1 MKRTHKLALAGAAT
15 LLSSVAVFT
24 GVSSSYAAPA
34 NKARPARVAQVCVP
48 AVPNPSDYTN
58 CRLVR
63 VQGDTTCRCRI
74 VPQEQRQVQTPLDR
88 GNLVTGAVLGLG
100 AFGLINTDRPG
111 DHGGTREG
119 FASNNAPGG
128 TSPERPAAARMPV
141 AVPERAIPVAAD
153 TRTMRRG
160 RAIAAEADPRAA
172 AREAA
177 ARAARIPWRLESRRR
192 HQPRQ
197 AGPLPGGGTTQEVG
211 PIQGAGPILVTAAT
225 PVAART
231 RVMAAIPAVTTRAVV
246 VTTVAADTV
255 VGITAVA
262 TAAEVMAAEVM
273 AGVAMAAV
281 VRGGQW
287 RRSWRWWSWRWRS
300 RRWWSQRRRP
310 WRRWSQRRWSWRRQW
325 RPSRRRKGP

>member
-24 GVSSSYAAPA
+24 GISSSYAAPA

-74 VPQEQRQVQTPLDR
+74 VPLEQRQVQTPLDR

-128 TSPERPAAARMPV
+128 TSPG
-141 AVPERAIPVAAD
+141 
-153 TRTMRRG
+153 T
-160 RAIAAEADPRAA
+160 
-172 AREAA
+172 
-177 ARAARIPWRLESRRR
+177 
-192 HQPRQ
+192 
-197 AGPLPGGGTTQEVG
+197 PGGGSNAGGGSGTGNSGGGGHSDNAPGNYSEDDRTELA
-211 PIQGAGPILVTAAT
+211 ICQGRRLTDPPNSSFRRCGIEDFVDKNAFFSVLALLPVIGIPMVLGGLEFFEFSRVVLALLNMLFLSLAAGIWVSAYGGSQTG
-225 PVAART
+225 
-231 RVMAAIPAVTTRAVV
+231 V
-246 VTTVAADTV
+246 VTRTLIALLTLVCGLPLLGALWPSASS
-255 VGITAVA
+255 G
-262 TAAEVMAAEVM
+262 
-273 AGVAMAAV
+273 GGR
-281 VRGGQW
+281 RGSG
-287 RRSWRWWSWRWRS
+287 RTS
-300 RRWWSQRRRP
+300 R
-310 WRRWSQRRWSWRRQW
+310 
-325 RPSRRRKGP
+325 

>member
-128 TSPERPAAARMPV
+128 TSPGTP
-141 AVPERAIPVAAD
+141 
-153 TRTMRRG
+153 G
-160 RAIAAEADPRAA
+160 GG
-172 AREAA
+172 
-177 ARAARIPWRLESRRR
+177 SN
-192 HQPRQ
+192 
-197 AGPLPGGGTTQEVG
+197 AGGGSGTGNSGGGGHSDNAPGKGNSGGGGSKGGSSGSGGSGGSNPGGGTN
-211 PIQGAGPILVTAAT
+211 P
-225 PVAART
+225 
-231 RVMAAIPAVTTRAVV
+231 
-246 VTTVAADTV
+246 
-255 VGITAVA
+255 
-262 TAAEVMAAEVM
+262 
-273 AGVAMAAV
+273 
-281 VRGGQW
+281 GGT
-287 RRSWRWWSWRWRS
+287 SPGRWDL
-300 RRWWSQRRRP
+300 
-310 WRRWSQRRWSWRRQW
+310 
-325 RPSRRRKGP
+325 SRRRNLSRRRDQPRGRDQSW